1 MIIKQDQ
8 HHNVICDQFIE
19 LINNAAT
26 MLQCK
31 GFRAAKAYLKK
42 EIYEAYFASIE
53 RELID
58 KKARP
63 CDCFF
68 NLLAFNDK
76 KMRSTGQMVTFL
88 IHAYENFANYK
99 VHYQAQTI
107 KEKSSEKINL
117 NLFSELL
124 AKIQ

>member
-8 HHNVICDQFIE
+8 HHNVICDQFIG
-19 LINNAAT
+19 LINNAGT

-31 GFRAAKAYLKK
+31 GFRATKAYLIK

-53 RELID
+53 RELRD

-68 NLLAFNDK
+68 NLLAFNNRMK
-76 KMRSTGQMVTFL
+76 STAQMVTFL
-88 IHAYENFANYK
+88 IKAYDAFTDYK
-99 VHYQAQTI
+99 VHYQAKTMST
-107 KEKSSEKINL
+107 KKYNL
-117 NLFSELL
+117 NLFSEMLV
-124 AKIQ
+124 KV

>member
-8 HHNVICDQFIE
+8 HHNVICDQFIDM
-19 LINNAAT
+19 ISNAGT

-31 GFRAAKAYLKK
+31 GFRATKAYLTK

-53 RELID
+53 LELKD

-68 NLLAFNDK
+68 NLLAFNNR
-76 KMRSTGQMVTFL
+76 MTSTAQMVTFL
-88 IHAYENFANYK
+88 IKAYDDFTNYK
-99 VHYQAQTI
+99 VHYQAKTMST
-107 KEKSSEKINL
+107 EKADL
-117 NLFSELL
+117 NLFAEML
-124 AKIQ
+124 AKV

>member
-8 HHNVICDQFIE
+8 HHNAICDQFIG
-19 LINNAAT
+19 LINNAGT

-31 GFRAAKAYLKK
+31 GFRATKAYLTK

-53 RELID
+53 RELRD

-68 NLLAFNDK
+68 NLLAFNNR
-76 KMRSTGQMVTFL
+76 MTSTAQMVTFL
-88 IHAYENFANYK
+88 IKAYDDFTNYK
-99 VHYQAQTI
+99 VHYQAKTMST
-107 KEKSSEKINL
+107 EKADL
-117 NLFSELL
+117 NLFAEML
-124 AKIQ
+124 AKV

>member
-8 HHNVICDQFIE
+8 HHNIICDQFID
-19 LINNAAT
+19 LINNAGT

-31 GFRAAKAYLKK
+31 GFRATKAYLTK

-53 RELID
+53 LELKD

-68 NLLAFNDK
+68 NLLAFNNRMK
-76 KMRSTGQMVTFL
+76 STKDLAHFL
-88 IHAYENFANYK
+88 IKAYDDFTNYK
-99 VHYQAQTI
+99 VHYQAKTMST
-107 KEKSSEKINL
+107 EKADL
-117 NLFSELL
+117 NLFAEML
-124 AKIQ
+124 AKV

>member
-8 HHNVICDQFIE
+8 HHNAICDQFIE
-19 LINNAAT
+19 LINNAGT

-31 GFRAAKAYLKK
+31 GFRATKAYLTK

-53 RELID
+53 RELRD

-68 NLLAFNDK
+68 NLLAFNNRMK
-76 KMRSTGQMVTFL
+76 STAQMVTFL
-88 IHAYENFANYK
+88 IKAYDDFTNYK
-99 VHYQAQTI
+99 VHYQANTMST
-107 KEKSSEKINL
+107 EKYNL
-117 NLFSELL
+117 NLFAEML
-124 AKIQ
+124 AKV

>member
-19 LINNAAT
+19 LINNAGT

-31 GFRAAKAYLKK
+31 GFRATKAYLTK

-53 RELID
+53 LELKD

-68 NLLAFNDK
+68 NLLAFNNRMK
-76 KMRSTGQMVTFL
+76 STAQMVTFL
-88 IHAYENFANYK
+88 IKAHDDFTNYK
-99 VHYQAQTI
+99 VHYQAKTM
-107 KEKSSEKINL
+107 STEKINL
-117 NLFSELL
+117 NLFSEML
-124 AKIQ
+124 AKV

>member
-19 LINNAAT
+19 LINNAGT

-31 GFRAAKAYLKK
+31 GFRATKAYLTK

-53 RELID
+53 LELKD
-58 KKARP
+58 RKARP

-68 NLLAFNDK
+68 NLLAFNNR
-76 KMRSTGQMVTFL
+76 MTSTAQMVTFL
-88 IHAYENFANYK
+88 IKAYGDFTEYK
-99 VHYQAQTI
+99 VHYQAKT
-107 KEKSSEKINL
+107 KSTEKANL
-117 NLFSELL
+117 NLFAEML
-124 AKIQ
+124 AKV